1 MPLPR
6 VASLPKALRG
16 GLLVAALL
24 LGLAAVGVGLLVRR
38 DAASPGLRVSGT
50 IEAARVELSSPRLT
64 ARILEIRPE
73 EGSRV
78 RRGELLVLLD
88 DAEPAAEVA
97 RREAAARV
105 ARAQLRD
112 LRAGS
117 RREEIAEARAMV
129 ARADAHLAD
138 LQAGA
143 RREEIQAARQVVA
156 RADARV
162 RDLEAGAR
170 AEEVEQARSA
180 VVSAE
185 ATRVMAE
192 REYQRF
198 QRLYDQGLVA
208 ATERDR
214 VWQAFEVARAQE
226 RTAREQLALS
236 LAGPRAEQLEAARAE
251 ARQARDQLRL
261 LQAGPRPDQVEAA
274 RAEARAARDRLALLE
289 AGPRSGQVETAEAQ
303 VAEAEADLAQARV
316 RLAETRLLAPLDAV
330 VLSRNLEPGATATP
344 GLPILTLVDAE
355 ALWLRAYV
363 PESDLGRV
371 RLGQAARVTVD
382 SFPGRAFAGRITE
395 IAPEAEFTP
404 RNVQTQKE
412 RVNLVFRVKIAVA
425 SAEGRLKPGMP
436 ADAVIAV
443 D

>member
-1 MPLPR
+1 
-6 VASLPKALRG
+6 V
-16 GLLVAALL
+16 VVALL
-24 LGLAAVGVGLLVRR
+24 LGIAAIGFVVLARR
-38 DAASPGLRVSGT
+38 DVQPPGLRVSGT
-50 IEAARVELSSPRLT
+50 MEATRVELSSTRLT
-64 ARILEIRPE
+64 ARIREIRAE

-78 RRGELLVLLD
+78 RHGELLVVLD
-88 DAEPAAEVA
+88 DAEPAAEVV
-97 RREAAARV
+97 RLEAAARV
-105 ARAQLRD
+105 ALAQLTD
-112 LRAGS
+112 LRAGA
-117 RREEIAEARAMV
+117 RREEIAEARALV

-138 LQAGA
+138 LLAGS
-143 RREEIQAARQVVA
+143 RREEIQEARQVVA
-156 RADARV
+156 QAEARV

-170 AEEVEQARSA
+170 SQEVEQARSA
-180 VVSAE
+180 VASAE

-208 ATERDR
+208 ATDRDR
-214 VWQAFEVARAQE
+214 LWQAFEVAVAQE
-226 RTAREQLALS
+226 RTAREQLALT
-236 LAGPRAEQLEAARAE
+236 LAGPRADQLEAARAE
-251 ARQARDQLRL
+251 VRQARDRLRL
-261 LQAGPRPDQVEAA
+261 LEAGPRPDQVEAA
-274 RAEARAARDRLALLE
+274 RAEARAAGDRLALLE
-289 AGPRSGQVETAEAQ
+289 AGPRAGQVETARAQ
-303 VAEAEADLAQARV
+303 LAEAEAALALAHV
-316 RLAETRLLAPLDAV
+316 KLAETRLEAPMDGV

-344 GLPILTLVDAE
+344 GAPILTLVDSE

-371 RLGQAARVTVD
+371 RLGQSAKVTVD
-382 SFPGRAFAGRITE
+382 SFPGQAFAGRVTE

-425 SAEGRLKPGMP
+425 SADGRLKPGMP

>member
-6 VASLPKALRG
+6 VGSLPKALRG
-16 GLLVAALL
+16 SLVVVALL
-24 LGLAAVGVGLLVRR
+24 LGVAAVGLVLLARR
-38 DAASPGLRVSGT
+38 NTPSPGLLVSGT
-50 IEAARVELSSPRLT
+50 IEATRVELSSARLT
-64 ARILEIRPE
+64 ARILEIRAE
-73 EGSRV
+73 EGSQV
-78 RRGELLVLLD
+78 RRGDLLVVLD
-88 DAEPAAEVA
+88 GAEPAAEVV
-97 RREAAARV
+97 RLEAAARV
-105 ARAQLRD
+105 AWAQLTD

-156 RADARV
+156 QAEAHV

-170 AEEVEQARSA
+170 TQEVEQARSA
-180 VVSAE
+180 VASAE

-198 QRLYDQGLVA
+198 QRLSDQGLVA
-208 ATERDR
+208 ATDRDR
-214 VWQAFEVARAQE
+214 VWQAFEVARSQE
-226 RTAREQLALS
+226 RTAREQLALT

-251 ARQARDQLRL
+251 VRQARDRLRL
-261 LQAGPRPDQVEAA
+261 LEAGPRPDQVEVA

-289 AGPRSGQVETAEAQ
+289 AGPRAGQVETAQAH
-303 VAEAEADLAQARV
+303 VAEAEAALAQARV
-316 RLAETRLLAPLDAV
+316 RLAETRLEAPMDGV

-344 GLPILTLVDAE
+344 GAPILTLVDAE

-363 PESDLGRV
+363 PQTDLGRV
-371 RLGQAARVTVD
+371 RLGQTARITVD
-382 SFPGRAFAGRITE
+382 SFPGQAFAGRVTE
-395 IAPEAEFTP
+395 VAPEAEFTP

-425 SAEGRLKPGMP
+425 SADGRLKPGMP

-443 D
+443 E